1 MAMEHRTFDA
11 IPIRKSKCSN
21 VGAFAQLAGRS
32 VVGHWPLERP
42 LSQAAAKLGVPCTN
56 KRTST
61 ATSKFWAGV
70 PHHMIK
76 LSQAIKQK
84 ECPPGGSVCHEQTCD
99 LPTIH
104 KLSPSAQQTKGWD
117 MWNGRDSQFH
127 WGRLIFFFHRVTSKL
142 IRPGMFA
149 HLVNLVGGWATHP
162 QNRMINDKSIPMI
175 IAENHQAAMFA
186 CKACGSFTTCHAF
199 G

>member
-1 MAMEHRTFDA
+1 MLALAFGALHMTQRVWGTFKHLPYVIIPIYSGATNIPLTKNKWLWREHRPFDA

-84 ECPPGGSVCHEQTCD
+84 ECPPGGSVCHEQTF
-99 LPTIH
+99 P
-104 KLSPSAQQTKGWD
+104 PST
-117 MWNGRDSQFH
+117 N
-127 WGRLIFFFHRVTSKL
+127 
-142 IRPGMFA
+142 
-149 HLVNLVGGWATHP
+149 
-162 QNRMINDKSIPMI
+162 
-175 IAENHQAAMFA
+175 
-186 CKACGSFTTCHAF
+186 
-199 G
+199 